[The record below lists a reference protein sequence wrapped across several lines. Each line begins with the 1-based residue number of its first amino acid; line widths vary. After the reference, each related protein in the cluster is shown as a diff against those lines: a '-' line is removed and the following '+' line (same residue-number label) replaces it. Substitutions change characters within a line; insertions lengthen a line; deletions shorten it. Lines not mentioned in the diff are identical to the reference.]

1 MVRRLFALSLM
12 AVGLPWFVASCGD
25 SGSSVAK
32 IQRDRV
38 AYIGTVPF
46 EPPLLYQKEGEVVGP
61 DAEIG
66 NRIVAEIQKRRQ
78 TESSSDI
85 RVLWINRTYP
95 TLQTAL
101 QNGEVDFV
109 LGVYAVTE
117 ERKKQLDFSEPYYQ
131 SELVVIIN
139 PVHKK
144 LTVNELSGVTVGVR
158 EGSGVEEVLKARF
171 SGVKTQP
178 FRTLDD
184 AVLAL
189 RRSEVD
195 AVVDDRLM
203 AAYVLA
209 TAPGVAHME
218 ILPESI
224 GSISCAVAARKGDKQ
239 LIEIAND
246 IIAEIKKGDLYRQWV
261 EAHRGFELL
270 QQVEIRHK
278 ERLAEEEK
286 AKRARQILISVAR
299 AQNFDFDIYRM
310 ANLRFTFRNQ
320 QSGASFQSSPITFEG
335 RTGKATASIPPGT
348 YQFILERF
356 NFSAPLDIIPA
367 DPDRVPITITISAAG
382 VDVRKG

>member
-1 MVRRLFALSLM
+1 MVRRLFSMSLM
-12 AVGLPWFVASCGD
+12 AAVLPWFAASCGD
-25 SGSSVAK
+25 SGGSVAK

-46 EPPLLYQKEGEVVGP
+46 EPPLLYQKEGELVGP

-66 NRIVAEIQKRRQ
+66 SRIVAEIQKRRQ
-78 TESSSDI
+78 TESTSDI
-85 RVLWINRTYP
+85 KAMWINRTYP
-95 TLQTAL
+95 NLQVAL
-101 QNGEVDFV
+101 KNGEVDFI

-117 ERKKQLDFSEPYYQ
+117 DRKKEVDFSDPYYT
-131 SELVVIIN
+131 SELVLVIN
-139 PVHKK
+139 PVYKK
-144 LTVNELSGVTVGVR
+144 VSVADLKSSSVGIR
-158 EGSGVEEVLKARF
+158 EGSGVEQVLQEKHP
-171 SGVKTQP
+171 GVKIQN

-218 ILPESI
+218 MLPDTI
-224 GSISCAVAARKGDKQ
+224 GTLECAVAARKGDRH
-239 LIEIAND
+239 LIEIANQ
-246 IIAEIKKGDLYRQWV
+246 ILAEVKAGDLYRQWV
-261 EAHRGFELL
+261 EAHQGFEMVQL
-270 QQVEIRHK
+270 VETRLK
-278 ERLAEEEK
+278 DRLAEEEK
-286 AKRARQILISVAR
+286 ATRVRQVLITVAR

-320 QSGASFQSSPITFEG
+320 QSGSSLQSSPITFEG
-335 RTGKATASIPPGT
+335 RTGRATASIPPGS
-348 YQFILERF
+348 YQFILDRF
-356 NFSAPLDIIPA
+356 NFSAPLEINPA
-367 DPDRVPITITISAAG
+367 DPDRVPITITISSGG

>member
-1 MVRRLFALSLM
+1 MVRRLFALSLVV
-12 AVGLPWFVASCGD
+12 AGLSWFTVSCGD
-25 SGSSVAK
+25 SGGSVAK

-46 EPPLLYQKEGEVVGP
+46 EPPLLYQKEGELVGP

-85 RVLWINRTYP
+85 KVLWINRTYP
-95 TLQTAL
+95 TLQVAL
-101 QNGEVDFV
+101 KNGEVDFV
-109 LGVYAVTE
+109 LGVYAITE
-117 ERKKQLDFSEPYYQ
+117 ERKKELDFSEPYYQ
-131 SELVVIIN
+131 SELVTIIN
-139 PVHKK
+139 PVHRK
-144 LTVNELSGVTVGVR
+144 LTVSELGAATVGVR
-158 EGSGVEEVLKARF
+158 EGSGAEEVLKAKF
-171 SGVKTQP
+171 QGVKIQP

-224 GSISCAVAARKGDKQ
+224 GSLSCAVAARKGDRQ
-239 LIEIAND
+239 LIEIANQ
-246 IIAEIKKGDLYRQWV
+246 IIAEVKQGDLYRQWV

-270 QQVEIRHK
+270 QEVEIRHK
-278 ERLAEEEK
+278 NRLAEEEK

-310 ANLRFTFRNQ
+310 ANLRFTFRDQ

-335 RTGKATASIPPGT
+335 RTGKATANIPPGT

-356 NFSAPLDIIPA
+356 NFSAPLAIIPA